1 MLLINQEDTGVFFG
15 NIKHTLRKTAF
26 AEQAEQT
33 HHTQD
38 MPYDFQPHHQLS
50 LSVRNIR
57 RLNLFNMIL
66 TLSGKYPLVLIVY
79 CHYINL
85 CITVIIIQPIRTDTG
100 RNKRNFSLFAY
111 TRKYI
116 FTDVLIRKCH
126 EFFNK
131 VFSNLIQNN
140 LHIVQFQLTF
150 IGVNIPKPETDEIV
164 CDKYKPFLD
173 FSGFFS
179 VTGVLF

>member
-1 MLLINQEDTGVFFG
+1 
-15 NIKHTLRKTAF
+15 
-26 AEQAEQT
+26 
-33 HHTQD
+33 
-38 MPYDFQPHHQLS
+38 
-50 LSVRNIR
+50 
-57 RLNLFNMIL
+57 MIL

-111 TRKYI
+111 TCKYI
-116 FTDVLIRKCH
+116 LTDVLICKCH

-150 IGVNIPKPETDEIV
+150 IGVNIPKPETYEIV
-164 CDKYKPFLD
+164 CDKIQA
-173 FSGFFS
+173 FSGFFRIFLCYRS
-179 VTGVLF
+179 SLFNEPQIRKCR